1 MSANRY
7 LPIIE
12 NMVWSYSRI
21 SCFDQCPYHF
31 FLRYIYGEEE
41 ENKFYTSYGSYI
53 HTLIE
58 RYYRGELKKEELP
71 EEFLLGFSNH
81 VKGNRPAGTTVTK
94 YIQRGLEYFTN
105 FTEFKYEMV
114 GVEEKIFFHL
124 GGYKFIGFIDYL
136 GKDGDDFVII
146 DNKSRELKP
155 RSKRAKPT
163 QKDIELDEMLKQ
175 LYLYAF
181 GVKEKYGKY
190 PTKLC
195 FNCFKNNVFIEEEFN
210 EDKLNEV
217 IEELLTSIELIKQ
230 CDDFTPNNDF
240 FFCREL
246 CGNSGA
252 CVYCQEL
259 FGAPERR

>member
-1 MSANRY
+1 MSTNRY

-31 FLRYIYGEEE
+31 FLKYIYGEEE
-41 ENKFYTSYGSYI
+41 EDRFYTSYGSFI

-58 RYYRGELKKEELP
+58 RYYNGELKKEELP

-81 VKGNRPAGTTVTK
+81 VKGKRPQESTVEK
-94 YIQRGLEYFTN
+94 YIQSGVNYFKN

-114 GVEEKIFFHL
+114 GVEEKIIFNI
-124 GGYKFIGFIDYL
+124 GQYKFIGFIDYL
-136 GKDGDDFVII
+136 GKDGDDLIII

-155 RSKRAKPT
+155 RSKRKKPT
-163 QKDIELDEMLKQ
+163 QKDIELDNMFKQ
-175 LYLYAF
+175 LYLYAV
-181 GVKEKYGKY
+181 GVKQKYGKY

-195 FNCFKNNVFIEEEFN
+195 FNCFRNNVFIEEEFD
-210 EDKLNEV
+210 EGKLNQAV
-217 IEELLTSIELIKQ
+217 EELLSSIEVIKK
-230 CDDFTPNNDF
+230 CEEFFPNNDF

-246 CGNSGA
+246 CGNSGS

-259 FGAPERR
+259 FGE